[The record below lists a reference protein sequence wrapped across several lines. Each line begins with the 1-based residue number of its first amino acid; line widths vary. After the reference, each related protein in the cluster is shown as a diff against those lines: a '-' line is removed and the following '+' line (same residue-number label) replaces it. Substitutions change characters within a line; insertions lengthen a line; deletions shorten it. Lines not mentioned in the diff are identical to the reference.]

1 MGRRFLLSVLA
12 LGLLPGCS
20 EKPPEPRESPEWFV
34 DRAKETGIDFVH
46 VNGMSGK
53 FYLAEIMAPG
63 VGLLDF
69 DNDGDL
75 DLYLVQG
82 SGLPPPPGSGEARRP
97 PSPAEAGS
105 GESRRSDSGGG
116 SASREGGR
124 AQASGLTEASGPRA
138 QGSGSE
144 DRLYRNDLMVAPDGA
159 RTLRFTDVTRESGLA
174 TAGYGMGVA
183 TGDIDNDG
191 WTDIYLTKYAA
202 PNQLFR
208 NNGNGTFTDISR
220 KSGTDQQSWSV
231 SASFA
236 DVNRD
241 GWLDLYVANYLQ
253 YTLED
258 VSPCFGASGS
268 PGYCTPDG
276 YQALPDR
283 LYVNRRDGTF
293 ADVSV
298 TSGVTRGR
306 GPGLGVATADF
317 NGDGWIDIYV
327 ANDGQE
333 NQLWMNRRDGTF
345 EDAALLSGVALPV
358 TGKAEASMGVDAG
371 DADDDGDEDLFMTEL
386 SGEGS
391 NLFVN
396 DGSGSFDDRSAPSGV
411 GPASIALTGF
421 GTAWIDF
428 DNDGRLDLL
437 SVNGTVQIIESLRQR
452 GDPFPLHQRKLL
464 LRNADGG
471 RFEDVSARAGAAFAL
486 SEVGRGAAFGDI
498 DNDGDVDVLVGNNN
512 GPARLLLN
520 QLPRRHWIGLRLVGP
535 NGRDMLGAR
544 VDIARKGAP
553 SLWRRARAD
562 GSYASAND
570 PRIVAGLGDSA
581 EAPDVRVTWPDG
593 KSETWTSVAIDRYTT
608 LTQGS
613 GK

>member
-1 MGRRFLLSVLA
+1 MSGRFLLGVLA
-12 LGLLPGCS
+12 CALCPGCG
-20 EKPPEPRESPEWFV
+20 EKPAEPPQAQDWFV
-34 DRAKETGIDFVH
+34 DRAKESGIDFVH

-69 DNDGDL
+69 DKDGDL

-82 SGLPPPPGSGEARRP
+82 
-97 PSPAEAGS
+97 AGI
-105 GESRRSDSGGG
+105 GG
-116 SASREGGR
+116 
-124 AQASGLTEASGPRA
+124 
-138 QGSGSE
+138 QGSGVRDSGLS
-144 DRLYRNDLMVAPDGA
+144 DRLYRNDLMVASDGT
-159 RTLRFTDVTRESGLA
+159 RTLRFTDITRESGLA

-183 TGDIDNDG
+183 AGDIDNDG

-253 YTLED
+253 YSLEA

-276 YQALPDR
+276 YPALPDR
-283 LYVNRRDGTF
+283 LYINRHDGTF

-298 TSGVTRGR
+298 KSGITRKL

-333 NQLWMNRRDGTF
+333 NQLWMNRRDGSF

-396 DGSGSFDDRSAPSGV
+396 DGSGSFEDRSTPSGV

-437 SVNGTVQIIESLRQR
+437 SVNGTVQIIESLRQLR
-452 GDPFPLHQRKLL
+452 DPFPLHQRKLL
-464 LRNADGG
+464 FRNVDGG
-471 RFEDVSARAGAAFAL
+471 RFEDVSARAGAAFAS

-520 QLPRRHWIGLRLVGP
+520 QLPGRHWIGLRLAGP

-544 VDIARKGAP
+544 AEIARKGAP

-570 PRIVAGLGDSA
+570 PRIVAGLGDST
-581 EAPDVRVTWPDG
+581 ESPSVRVTWPDG
-593 KSETWTSVAIDRYTT
+593 TVETWTSVAIDRYTT